1 MEKVCN
7 RNHRTPM
14 WARGISRL
22 KIVSQ
27 SRVVKVC
34 PECLGGVRLSTEPD
48 KDGNCRDLG
57 EEDC

>member
-1 MEKVCN
+1 
-7 RNHRTPM
+7 M

-22 KIVSQ
+22 KIGSR

-34 PECLGGVRLSTEPD
+34 PECLDGVRLSTEPD